1 MTTVLL
7 VDDSK
12 FIQESIKEEI
22 EKLSKDIMIF
32 CADNPIEAEK
42 IMMNNIINLL
52 LLDVQMPIKPGN
64 IFLKELRSQS
74 YYSDLPIIMLTSV
87 AEKETV
93 IELVKLGIDG
103 YIIKD
108 NISQIKAKIEK
119 YIKQPSEINRLKQFT
134 RISTFITLKD
144 EWFRTIFDLLYD
156 GDFTTLNSE
165 EIEKINSH
173 LKNINKHFNFSD
185 IETEM
190 DIRALAAVVYNKQ
203 TFPLFSWYEVSY
215 LQEVREK
222 ISGLLLGLYLYI
234 SLNDIDEENYKFIIE
249 YVLSILI
256 INEFCGRLKH
266 DKEMLLEILREKYK
280 LFYKMFIQN
289 CPVKLKN
296 KVEFFDNKEIKNI
309 LSSIEYISQK
319 LFPDNSLKF
328 DYDHKYEIDIP
339 DSYLKLLEE
348 FYKNIKS

>member
-22 EKLSKDIMIF
+22 EEKYKDTLIF
-32 CADNPIEAEK
+32 CANNPIEAEK
-42 IMMNNIINLL
+42 IMMNNIIDLL
-52 LLDVQMPIKPGN
+52 LLDVQMPIKSGN
-64 IFLKELRSQS
+64 IFLKELRSLS
-74 YYSDLPIIMLTSV
+74 YYTNLPIIMLTSV
-87 AEKETV
+87 KDKETV

-108 NISQIKAKIEK
+108 NISQINAKIEK

-134 RISTFITLKD
+134 RTSTFIMLKD
-144 EWFRTIFDLLYD
+144 EWFRAIFDLLYD

-173 LKNINKHFNFSD
+173 LKNINKHFKLSD

-190 DIRALAAVVYNKQ
+190 DIRPLAAVIYNKQ
-203 TFPLFSWYEVSY
+203 TSPLFSWYEVSY
-215 LQEVREK
+215 LQEIKEK
-222 ISGLLLGLYLYI
+222 LSGLLLGLYLYI

-249 YVLSILI
+249 FILSLLI
-256 INEFCGRLKH
+256 ITEFCGKLKYN
-266 DKEMLLEILREKYK
+266 KEHLIEILREKYK

-296 KVEFFDNKEIKNI
+296 KIEFFDNKEIKNI

-319 LFPDNSLKF
+319 LFPDNMLTF
-328 DYDHKYEIDIP
+328 NWGHKYEIEIS

-348 FYKNIKS
+348 FYKNI